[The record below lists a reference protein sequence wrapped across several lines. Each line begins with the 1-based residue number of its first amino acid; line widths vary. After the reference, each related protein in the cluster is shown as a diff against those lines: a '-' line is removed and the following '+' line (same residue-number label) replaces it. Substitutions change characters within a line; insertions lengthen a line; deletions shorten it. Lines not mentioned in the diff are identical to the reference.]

1 MIFGPKIGKKIEYKG
16 QKLPIFQKKEKIG
29 TFRVKG
35 KQAGPEL
42 KKKKEIF
49 WAKNWGKN
57 EYIVQKLT
65 NFLTKKKAGVE
76 LKLKMC

>member
-1 MIFGPKIGKKIEYKG
+1 MG
-16 QKLPIFQKKEKIG
+16 QKLGKKLSIRDKNYQFSKKRKKKG

-49 WAKNWGKN
+49 WAKNWEKN

-65 NFLTKKKAGVE
+65 NFLTKKSWG
-76 LKLKMC
+76 